1 MIILPKINKNLVTF
15 SLIFFLVIP
24 LIGIKIFFSL
34 ISNILLLLFLVP
46 ILILLISLISF
57 NTLQSK
63 IKICNQCGNISFG
76 KNKTCINCGAEIS
89 NSESNNYKEQNNPSE
104 SIIEIKAEEIK

>member
-1 MIILPKINKNLVTF
+1 MIILPKMNKNLVTF

-46 ILILLISLISF
+46 VLIFLIILISF
-57 NTLQSK
+57 NSLNSL
-63 IKICNQCGNISFG
+63 INICDKCGNMSLGI
-76 KNKTCINCGAEIS
+76 NKTCRNCGEDLDS
-89 NSESNNYKEQNNPSE
+89 RYSKNLENLKNPSE
-104 SIIEIKAEEIK
+104 ATIEVKAEEIN